1 LKKFLI
7 SGLILS
13 ISLCSFAQEFSKDNA
28 QKLAH
33 DVIKEYNST
42 LKKELKDSK
51 RANRLEGMVN
61 YCINDSKLVAKK
73 LNDKYGPKVSVKRIS
88 LNNRNEKAKVNESEE
103 KILKAFELIAKSDA
117 YQPDEIVQI
126 VDDNTFKIY
135 SPITM
140 NSRDCKKCHGVEKKV
155 DKKSKDRFFE
165 IYKNNNAYGYK
176 SGDVRGAVVVTILK

>member
-13 ISLCSFAQEFSKDNA
+13 ISFSSFAQEFTKESV

-42 LKKELKDSK
+42 LKKELKD
-51 RANRLEGMVN
+51 
-61 YCINDSKLVAKK
+61 AKK
-73 LNDKYGPKVSVKRIS
+73 LNEKYAPKVSIKRIS
-88 LNNRNEKAKVNESEE
+88 LNNRNEKAKADESEE

-117 YQPDEIVQI
+117 YQPDEIVQVI
-126 VDDNTFKIY
+126 DDNTFKVY

-165 IYKNNNAYGYK
+165 VYKNNNAYGYK
-176 SGDVRGAVVVTILK
+176 SGDVRGAVVVTIFK

>member
-1 LKKFLI
+1 LKNFLI

-13 ISLCSFAQEFSKDNA
+13 ISLSSFAQEFTKQNA

-33 DVIKEYNST
+33 NVIKEYNST

-51 RANRLEGMVN
+51 RAKRLEGMVD
-61 YCINDSKLVAKK
+61 YCINDSKKVAKK
-73 LNDKYGPKVSVKRIS
+73 LNEKYGPKVLVKRVS
-88 LNNRNEKAKVNESEE
+88 LNNRNEKAKAAQSEE

-126 VDDNTFKIY
+126 IDDNTFKIY

-140 NSRDCKKCHGVEKKV
+140 NSRDCKKCHGVDKKV

-176 SGDVRGAVVVTILK
+176 SGDVRGAVVVTIFK